1 MCLMTTIFFC
11 YIEFNH
17 LQSLHN
23 KVNHACCTL
32 YGSVKKMHLLMKK
45 KKNLGQI
52 SVGVELALESKQI
65 SSSPLL
71 EPKLTQEKPVSDRKQ
86 NRQSNT

>member
-1 MCLMTTIFFC
+1 M
-11 YIEFNH
+11 
-17 LQSLHN
+17 
-23 KVNHACCTL
+23 L
-32 YGSVKKMHLLMKK
+32 YLVWKREKDALAYEK